1 MPRSCLVFA
10 CCAAIACAD
19 AVHAVQPPPPPLP
32 AESWIFQRSYYS
44 HQPATE
50 VEVGPQTPHSPL
62 FTRPQ
67 GAYIRGGYRRLR
79 VGGNL
84 RAYDDYHY
92 FYESWFQAG
101 EQF

>member
-1 MPRSCLVFA
+1 MSRSRHVCPRAAALLLVACLVA
-10 CCAAIACAD
+10 AD
-19 AVHAVQPPPPPLP
+19 ARP
-32 AESWIFQRSYYS
+32 AAAGESWIFNRSYYS

-50 VEVGPQTPHSPL
+50 VEVGPQSPYTPI

-84 RAYDDYHY
+84 RSNDDYHF
-92 FYESWFQAG
+92 FYESWYQTG
-101 EQF
+101 QQF

>member
-1 MPRSCLVFA
+1 MSRSCLVFA
-10 CCAAIACAD
+10 CCAALWFAEG
-19 AVHAVQPPPPPLP
+19 AVRAAEPLP
-32 AESWIFQRSYYS
+32 SWPSQSWIFNRSYYS

-50 VEVGPQTPHSPL
+50 VEVGPQSPHSPI

-84 RAYDDYHY
+84 RSNDDFHY
-92 FYESWFQAG
+92 FYESWFQVG